1 VDHHDSVPNVV
12 LTVRHG
18 VVLLI
23 SEQFVVGPVV
33 DGLSVDH
40 SDVEPLHSVH
50 SIGSQV
56 IVKQVLGLR
65 ARP

>member
-1 VDHHDSVPNVV
+1 
-12 LTVRHG
+12 